1 MARLTST
8 HRFVEGCEPLAADDI
23 DDIPPVP
30 GFRPA
35 EASCAAADIAPP
47 RPSLLRR
54 HRGLVSTLVGVGVAV
69 GLLGLLVRDVYGS
82 RPPADFSCPPAVS
95 DAVQA
100 ATGCRVDLGPDEEE

>member
-8 HRFVEGCEPLAADDI
+8 HRFVEGCEPLAADAI
-23 DDIPPVP
+23 DDIPAVP

-35 EASCAAADIAPP
+35 ERPFVATGTAPP
-47 RPSLLRR
+47 QPSLLRR
-54 HRGLVSTLVGVGVAV
+54 HRGLVSAVLGAGVAV

-82 RPPADFSCPPAVS
+82 RPPAGFSCPPAVS

-100 ATGCRVDLGPDEEE
+100 ATGCRVNLGPDEEE

>member
-8 HRFVEGCEPLAADDI
+8 DRFVEGCEPLAADAI
-23 DDIPPVP
+23 DDLRAVP

-35 EASCAAADIAPP
+35 EAACPAADVAPAP
-47 RPSLLRR
+47 QSLLRR
-54 HRGLVSTLVGVGVAV
+54 HRRLVSTLVGAGVAI

-95 DAVQA
+95 EAVQA
-100 ATGCRVDLGPDEEE
+100 ATGCRVGLGPDEEE